1 MAINSDKHLRD
12 KLSNQEFPFDP
23 QAWEQMEALL
33 DKKKKRRGFFWW
45 WTGGLAAVL
54 LLSVGTMGWGLYLME
69 DDDKQMEAITEVKS
83 SDVGIQNPEVNAAA
97 STLSQQET
105 ERGNTKLETGNSN
118 WNGVTKEQGQQKT
131 VNKKQETRNRNS
143 KLNTTTATLNEP
155 SNANRQL
162 STANKNQ
169 KRENRNSTYETRNAK
184 LNTAPAALNE
194 PSTANRKLSTPNSKP
209 ETAFTQQEGFIL
221 SRQEAS
227 LLASRSDNTETAF
240 DKKEED
246 ALPKQK
252 KKIFNYSLGVLT
264 NVSGTTLGKQT
275 NLFDKTPSYAAGLT
289 HDFLFV
295 NRVALTNSVLFA
307 QTSFTVYQPKAI
319 DFAKTPLRYTS
330 HITSIDI
337 PVGIKVYPVVKGNF
351 RFYINT
357 GIVNHIKLKETFS
370 YTAAPDTVYNATLI
384 PPNTTFPDQTNFNG
398 TNADVLSAVGTTTST
413 ADFSINRAK
422 RYYASYYASAGFE
435 YLAGGHWL
443 IFGEQTFNLSLQKI
457 GVQDKRKYNIGLNA
471 GFRYQF

>member
-1 MAINSDKHLRD
+1 MAINSDKQLRD

-23 QAWEQMEALL
+23 QAWEQMQALL

-54 LLSVGTMGWGLYLME
+54 LLSVGTLGWGLYLME
-69 DDDKQMEAITEVKS
+69 EDDKQMEEIAAVRNTEFGVRNSK
-83 SDVGIQNPEVNAAA
+83 VNAGTT
-97 STLSQQET
+97 SLSEQET
-105 ERGNTKLETGNSN
+105 QDGNTKSEI
-118 WNGVTKEQGQQKT
+118 
-131 VNKKQETRNRNS
+131 RNT
-143 KLNTTTATLNEP
+143 KLNRATATLNEP

-162 STANKNQ
+162 STANKKQ

-184 LNTAPAALNE
+184 LNTANATLNE
-194 PSTANRKLSTPNSKP
+194 PSTANRQLLTANSKP

-289 HDFLFV
+289 HEFLFV

-319 DFAKTPLRYTS
+319 DFAKTPLSYTS
-330 HITSIDI
+330 HIISIDI

-357 GIVNHIKLKETFS
+357 GIVNHIKLKETFT
-370 YTAAPDTVYNATLI
+370 YVPAPDTVYNANVI
-384 PPNTTFPDQTNFNG
+384 PPNTNFPDQTNFNG
-398 TNADVLSAVGTTTST
+398 VSADVLSTTGSNST

-443 IFGEQTFNLSLQKI
+443 IFGEPTFNMSLQKI

-471 GFRYQF
+471 GLRYTF

>member
-1 MAINSDKHLRD
+1 MAINSDKQLRD

-23 QAWEQMEALL
+23 QAWEQMQALL

-54 LLSVGTMGWGLYLME
+54 LLSVGTLGWGLYLME
-69 DDDKQMEAITEVKS
+69 EDDKQMEEIAAVRNTEFGVRNSK
-83 SDVGIQNPEVNAAA
+83 VNAGTT
-97 STLSQQET
+97 SLSEQET
-105 ERGNTKLETGNSN
+105 QDGNTKSEI
-118 WNGVTKEQGQQKT
+118 
-131 VNKKQETRNRNS
+131 RNT
-143 KLNTTTATLNEP
+143 KLNRATATLNEP

-162 STANKNQ
+162 STANKKQ

-184 LNTAPAALNE
+184 LNTANATLNE
-194 PSTANRKLSTPNSKP
+194 PSTANRQLLTANSKP

-319 DFAKTPLRYTS
+319 DFAKTPLSYTS
-330 HITSIDI
+330 HIISIDI

-357 GIVNHIKLKETFS
+357 GIVNHIKLKETFT
-370 YTAAPDTVYNATLI
+370 YVPAPDTVYNANVI
-384 PPNTTFPDQTNFNG
+384 PPNTNFPDQTNFNG
-398 TNADVLSAVGTTTST
+398 VSADVLSTTGSNST

-443 IFGEQTFNLSLQKI
+443 IFGEPTFNMSLQKI

-471 GFRYQF
+471 GLRYTF

>member
-1 MAINSDKHLRD
+1 MAINSDKQLRD

-54 LLSVGTMGWGLYLME
+54 LLSVGTLGWGLYLME
-69 DDDKQMEAITEVKS
+69 EDDKQMEETTDVRNEKYETGNTKYETGNTEVKT
-83 SDVGIQNPEVNAAA
+83 DAVAQNE
-97 STLSQQET
+97 Q
-105 ERGNTKLETGNSN
+105 ERGSENSKYETRNAKLKAGTKALS
-118 WNGVTKEQGQQKT
+118 EQRT
-131 VNKKQETRNRNS
+131 LNKKQKTEEDNS
-143 KLNTTTATLNEP
+143 KSEIRKAKLNTTTTALNEP
-155 SNANRQL
+155 STANRQL
-162 STANKNQ
+162 STANKKQ
-169 KRENRNSTYETRNAK
+169 KRGNRNSK
-184 LNTAPAALNE
+184 LNTTSAALNE
-194 PSTANRKLSTPNSKP
+194 PSTVNRQPT
-209 ETAFTQQEGFIL
+209 TAFTQQEGFIL

-227 LLASRSDNTETAF
+227 LLALQSDNTETAF

-252 KKIFNYSLGVLT
+252 KKIFNYSLGVLA

-275 NLFDKTPSYAAGLT
+275 NLFDKSPSYAAGLT

-307 QTSFTVYQPKAI
+307 QTSFTVYQPRAI
-319 DFAKTPLRYTS
+319 DFAKTPLSYTS

-357 GIVNHIKLKETFS
+357 GIVNHIKLKETFT
-370 YTAAPDTVYNATLI
+370 YVPAPDTVYNANVI
-384 PPNTTFPDQTNFNG
+384 PPNTNFPDQTNFNG
-398 TNADVLSAVGTTTST
+398 VSADVLSATGSNST
-413 ADFSINRAK
+413 ADFSINRAR
-422 RYYASYYASAGFE
+422 RYYASYYASLGFE

-443 IFGEQTFNLSLQKI
+443 LFGEPTFNMSLQKI

-471 GFRYQF
+471 GLRYQF

>member
-1 MAINSDKHLRD
+1 MAINSDKQLRD

-54 LLSVGTMGWGLYLME
+54 LLSVGTLGWGLYLME
-69 DDDKQMEAITEVKS
+69 EDDKQMEEIAAVRNTEFGVRNSKM
-83 SDVGIQNPEVNAAA
+83 NAGTT
-97 STLSQQET
+97 SLSEQET
-105 ERGNTKLETGNSN
+105 QDGNTKSEI
-118 WNGVTKEQGQQKT
+118 
-131 VNKKQETRNRNS
+131 RNT
-143 KLNTTTATLNEP
+143 KLNRATATLNEP

-162 STANKNQ
+162 STANKKQ

-184 LNTAPAALNE
+184 LNTANATLNE
-194 PSTANRKLSTPNSKP
+194 PSTANRQLSTANSKP

-221 SRQEAS
+221 GRQEAS

-330 HITSIDI
+330 HIISIDI

-357 GIVNHIKLKETFS
+357 GIVNHIKLKETFT
-370 YTAAPDTVYNATLI
+370 YVPAPDTVYNANVI
-384 PPNTTFPDQTNFNG
+384 PPNTNFPDQTNFNG
-398 TNADVLSAVGTTTST
+398 VSADVLSTTGSNST

-443 IFGEQTFNLSLQKI
+443 IFGEPTFNMSLQKI

-471 GFRYQF
+471 GLRYTF

>member
-1 MAINSDKHLRD
+1 MAINSDKQLRD

-23 QAWEQMEALL
+23 QAWEQMQALL

-54 LLSVGTMGWGLYLME
+54 LLSVGTLGWGLYLME
-69 DDDKQMEAITEVKS
+69 EDDKQMEEIAAVRNTEFGVRNSK
-83 SDVGIQNPEVNAAA
+83 VNAGTT
-97 STLSQQET
+97 SLSEQET
-105 ERGNTKLETGNSN
+105 QDGNTKSEI
-118 WNGVTKEQGQQKT
+118 
-131 VNKKQETRNRNS
+131 RNT
-143 KLNTTTATLNEP
+143 KLNRATATLNEP

-162 STANKNQ
+162 STANKKQ

-184 LNTAPAALNE
+184 LNTANATLNE
-194 PSTANRKLSTPNSKP
+194 PSTANRQLSTANSKP

-319 DFAKTPLRYTS
+319 DFAKTPLSYTS
-330 HITSIDI
+330 HIISIDI

-357 GIVNHIKLKETFS
+357 GIVNHIKLKETFT
-370 YTAAPDTVYNATLI
+370 YVPAPDTVYNANVI
-384 PPNTTFPDQTNFNG
+384 PPNTNFPDQTNFNG
-398 TNADVLSAVGTTTST
+398 VSADVLSTTGSNST

-443 IFGEQTFNLSLQKI
+443 IFGEPTFNMSLQKI

-471 GFRYQF
+471 GLRYTF